1 MHMTRV
7 IMLEI
12 GGLGFV
18 RSIRPGARKL
28 RGDVCVGIV
37 DEQNKAL
44 WFWMGSGVQYDK
56 RRTAKAKAEQIT
68 TEGHRIGDEVLGRG
82 YSLVLIDADNLE
94 DPTTSNNYSNLIALL
109 ESPMEIAT
117 VPNPKGTLII
127 GTLQGGTS
135 SAPVSTSAPS
145 AETVT
150 STETKAPV
158 QPAVTTPARKASK
171 LDLEAALMAI
181 IRVHQQVHI
190 EYRIQGETEEVII
203 EAIDGL
209 KHKMKRSKGKLT
221 FNWDSKTPKE
231 LKQLVAHELKS
242 IAG

>member
-1 MHMTRV
+1 
-7 IMLEI
+7 MLEI

-28 RGDVCVGIV
+28 RGDVCVGVV

-44 WFWMGSGVQYDK
+44 WFWMGTGVQYDK

-68 TEGHRIGDEVLGRG
+68 TEGQRIGDEVLGRG

-109 ESPMEIAT
+109 ESPMEIT
-117 VPNPKGTLII
+117 TIPNPKGTLIV
-127 GTLQGGTS
+127 GTLQGGAS
-135 SAPVSTSAPS
+135 SAPVSTSIPP

-150 STETKAPV
+150 PTETRAP
-158 QPAVTTPARKASK
+158 AKKASK
-171 LDLEAALMAI
+171 LDLEAALLAI

-190 EYRIQGETEEVII
+190 EYRSKGETEEVII
-203 EAIDGL
+203 EGIDGL
-209 KHKMKRSKGKLT
+209 THKMKRSKGKLT
-221 FNWDSKTPKE
+221 FKWDSKTPKE
-231 LKQLVAHELKS
+231 LKELVAHELKS